1 MKIIVIAQIFWLLFS
16 TLKVMHKFR
25 QKCVELHFGRFF
37 YKLIWSPWSQ
47 SYDCDLQRQRCN
59 FLQCQTLRCKTN
71 PTIFCAVITTFSLT
85 KIAENCDPN
94 INENR
99 VFADYFFAE
108 NCQKHRKL

>member
-1 MKIIVIAQIFWLLFS
+1 VL
-16 TLKVMHKFR
+16 
-25 QKCVELHFGRFF
+25 
-37 YKLIWSPWSQ
+37 
-47 SYDCDLQRQRCN
+47 SYILDDSFTN
-59 FLQCQTLRCKTN
+59 SSGHPGAN
-71 PTIFCAVITTFSLT
+71 PTIVIYNASVVIFYNARPSVVKPILQFFCAVITTFSLT